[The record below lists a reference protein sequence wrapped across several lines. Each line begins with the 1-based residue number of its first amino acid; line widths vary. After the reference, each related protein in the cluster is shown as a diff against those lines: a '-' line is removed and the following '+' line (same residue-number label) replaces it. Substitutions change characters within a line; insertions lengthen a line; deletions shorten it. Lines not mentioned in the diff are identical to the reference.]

1 MYRKKKKLKSNVHFI
16 FLDEKQRKSEAWLSL
31 SRKSLQVY
39 LFMRSKTVNSIF
51 GDDCKKDLKLPYSII
66 AKETALSRQQVRDAL
81 LELDSKGFI
90 DLATQGGLR
99 SGGYTTNIYRLSLR
113 FFAYGTPDFKEG
125 TMKKAENVK
134 YKGWG
139 AYHAK
144 RDTNAKNRTAP
155 VRKNAPVQITAKRR
169 IQSTGEKNNT
179 CNQNLRVRKSVQSI
193 DIPCVCR
200 QLMTQ
205 PLTC

>member
-1 MYRKKKKLKSNVHFI
+1 
-16 FLDEKQRKSEAWLSL
+16 
-31 SRKSLQVY
+31 
-39 LFMRSKTVNSIF
+39 VNSIF

-125 TMKKAENVK
+125 TMKKAHNVK
-134 YKGWG
+134 HSGWG
-139 AYHAK
+139 AYRAK
-144 RDTNAKNRTAP
+144 QLTSTQNRTAP
-155 VRKNAPVQITAKRR
+155 IRKKVPVLITAKRR
-169 IQSTGEKNNT
+169 LLSTGEKNNT
-179 CNQNLRVRKSVQSI
+179 CNQNLRVRKTVQSI

-200 QLMTQ
+200 QLKTQ